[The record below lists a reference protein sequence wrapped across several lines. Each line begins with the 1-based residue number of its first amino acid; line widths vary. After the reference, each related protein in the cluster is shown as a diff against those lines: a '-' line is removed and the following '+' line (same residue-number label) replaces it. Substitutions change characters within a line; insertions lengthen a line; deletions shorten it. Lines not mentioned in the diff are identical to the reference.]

1 MIKFIK
7 KYRSLIFFA
16 LFLFEITF
24 IYKLI
29 QNHPYNVRIF
39 KTPFDDR
46 IPFLS
51 IFIIP
56 YLIYY
61 FYIFI
66 PFILSIRN
74 EKSFF
79 SCSIS
84 YFFAATILSLFYI
97 FFQTT
102 ITRPD
107 IYPDNIF
114 NKLVLFIYTID
125 KPLNLFPSGHTTFSI
140 LANLCLIRINR
151 KLSIIICPITLL
163 IVLSTLFIKQ
173 HFIPDVISGIILSFL
188 TYFLIFKRI
197 YDRKD

>member
-1 MIKFIK
+1 MMKFIK
-7 KYRSLIFFA
+7 KYRSIIFFA
-16 LFLFEITF
+16 LFFLEITLG
-24 IYKLI
+24 YKLI
-29 QNHPYNVRIF
+29 QNYPYNVRIF

-66 PFILSIRN
+66 PFILSIAN
-74 EKSFF
+74 EKGFF
-79 SCSIS
+79 TCSIS
-84 YFFAATILSLFYI
+84 YFIAATILSLFYI

-107 IYPDNIF
+107 IYSDNIL
-114 NKLVLFIYTID
+114 NKLVLFIYKID
-125 KPLNLFPSGHTTFSI
+125 KPLNLFPSGHTTFSV
-140 LANLCLIRINR
+140 LTNLCLIRINR
-151 KLSIIICPITLL
+151 KLSIIISPLTFL

-173 HFIPDVISGIILSFL
+173 HFIPDVVSGIILSFL
-188 TYFLIFKRI
+188 VYFLIFKRV
-197 YDRKD
+197 YGN